1 MKGSSPS
8 YFPVIDQPSAL
19 TSQRT
24 DGVLQLRFECCFV
37 LNSITRDE
45 ESMVHPCHRGPALIA
60 SYTAM
65 LDFEVKSIDRVYY
78 AKPGPERTRIASVQ
92 AGGNTP

>member
-1 MKGSSPS
+1 
-8 YFPVIDQPSAL
+8 
-19 TSQRT
+19 
-24 DGVLQLRFECCFV
+24 
-37 LNSITRDE
+37 
-45 ESMVHPCHRGPALIA
+45 MVHPCHRGPALIA